1 MDFIFETPAGSVEH
15 VYEGYDCVRE
25 NANVLCSC
33 GKHALIVTGR
43 HSAALNGS
51 LRDVISALEE
61 CGVSYSHYS
70 EIEENPSV
78 ETIMKA
84 RDYGFGVGADF
95 VIGIGGGSPMDA
107 AKAIAVMI
115 ANADRGRDYLY
126 DKNATGVSPLPV
138 VAVPTTCGTG
148 SEVTG
153 VAVLTRH
160 DKGTKE
166 SMIYKVFPDYAF
178 IDPKYLKAASGRI
191 ICNTAMD
198 AFGHMAES
206 YMCRNRSDKSMA
218 AVETGLNIW
227 AMVKDKLASDEELDD
242 DDLEKLMLA
251 SMYAGIAISYTG
263 TSIPHGLSYRV
274 TYKLGVPHGKAI
286 GYFQYGFLKEAQVD
300 ALICGGIGGGAR
312 MALAEAGIKL
322 YGGVCGRAD
331 EAAKALAGGELEYD
345 PEAKCDR
352 HEHHGEHGED
362 CSRGGCGGQG
372 GDHECG
378 GHGCS
383 GR

>member
-1 MDFIFETPAGSVEH
+1 MEFVFETPAGSVEH
-15 VYEGYDCVRE
+15 VYEGYDCVRD
-25 NANVLCSC
+25 NAEVLCSC

-43 HSAALNGS
+43 HSAAANGS
-51 LRDVISALEE
+51 LRDVITALENG
-61 CGVSYSHYS
+61 GVSYSHFS

-84 RDYGFGVGADF
+84 RDYGFSEGADF

-115 ANADRGRDYLY
+115 ANADRGSGYLY
-126 DKNATGVSPLPV
+126 DRSVADVKALPV

-148 SEVTG
+148 SEMTG

-166 SMIYKVFPDYAF
+166 SMVYKVFPRFAF
-178 IDPKYLKAASGRI
+178 IDPKYLKAAPDSV

-206 YMCRNRSDKSMA
+206 YMCKNRNDKSMA

-227 AMVKDKLASDEELDD
+227 SMVKDKLMGGDDLDD
-242 DDLEKLMLA
+242 DDLEKLMLS

-274 TYKLGVPHGKAI
+274 TYKLGVPHGRAI
-286 GYFQYGFLKEAQVD
+286 GYFQYGFLREAPEEESKKVLEFAGFDTVEDVDDYFKKTCGFKPLDAEVLGEAVDELMQVERKLKGAVFNID
-300 ALICGGIGGGAR
+300 RDVLLRICETCR
-312 MALAEAGIKL
+312 
-322 YGGVCGRAD
+322 
-331 EAAKALAGGELEYD
+331 
-345 PEAKCDR
+345 
-352 HEHHGEHGED
+352 
-362 CSRGGCGGQG
+362 
-372 GDHECG
+372 
-378 GHGCS
+378 
-383 GR
+383 